1 MSGIPEFKKKAILFL
16 IKFFVIYAVLQFL
29 ILALPLE
36 FVENGI
42 AGIEAAAIGARA
54 EGNIIELEGNEA
66 VGHSFQIVPNCTGLV
81 GISVLA
87 AIIFALRKPE
97 LKKKLALLC
106 IGALILFPLN
116 LLRVYFVLWVSI
128 EFNPGI
134 GETLHMTTWFIAA
147 GAILVIWYYL
157 TKRIAKVKNF
167 AELL

>member
-1 MSGIPEFKKKAILFL
+1 MPEIQEFKKKAILFL

-36 FVENGI
+36 FVENSI
-42 AGIEAAAIGARA
+42 AEIEAGAIGAVA
-54 EGNIIELEGNEA
+54 NGNVIEWNDS
-66 VGHSFQIVPNCTGLV
+66 HSFQIVPNCTGLV
-81 GISVLA
+81 GISVFA
-87 AIIFALRKPE
+87 SIIFALCKPE
-97 LKKKLALLC
+97 IKKKIALLA

-128 EFNPGI
+128 SFSPDI
-134 GETLHMTTWFIAA
+134 GETLHMATWFLAA

>member
-1 MSGIPEFKKKAILFL
+1 MPEIPEFQKKAILFL

-29 ILALPLE
+29 ILALPIG
-36 FVENGI
+36 FIENGI
-42 AGIEAAAIGARA
+42 AGIEASAIGARA
-54 EGNIIELEGNEA
+54 EGNIIEFDNTTTTN
-66 VGHSFQIVPNCTGLV
+66 SFQIVPNCTGLV

-87 AIIFALRKPE
+87 AIIFALRKPK

-116 LLRVYFVLWVSI
+116 LLRVYFVILVSI
-128 EFNPGI
+128 IYNPEI
-134 GETLHMTTWFIAA
+134 GELLHMTTWFISA

>member
-29 ILALPLE
+29 ILVLPIG
-36 FVENGI
+36 FIENGI
-42 AGIEAAAIGARA
+42 AEIEANAIGEGA
-54 EGNIIELEGNEA
+54 EGNLIELE
-66 VGHSFQIVPNCTGLV
+66 GHSFQIVPNCTGLV

-87 AIIFALRKPE
+87 AIIFALRKPK

-116 LLRVYFVLWVSI
+116 LLRIYFVLWVSI
-128 EFNPGI
+128 IYNPEI